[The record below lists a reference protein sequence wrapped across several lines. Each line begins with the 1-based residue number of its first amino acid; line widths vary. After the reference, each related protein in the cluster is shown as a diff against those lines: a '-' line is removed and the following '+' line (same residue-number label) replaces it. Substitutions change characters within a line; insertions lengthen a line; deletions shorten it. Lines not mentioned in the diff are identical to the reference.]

1 MTGRVKALCVFF
13 VMYIFLLS
21 GCARNTDEK
30 QLTADFKAA
39 YIAQYRG
46 LTVKGRLLTTRQG
59 NSMLIAENGDSL
71 AFPELLR
78 QLLRGISDGRAVFD
92 RAQDDGLH
100 YKLSTDGGSCEITA
114 DSGGNIKKLSLDSPK
129 LSVTFSGVQ
138 TI

>member
-1 MTGRVKALCVFF
+1 MPEEDFQLYPWGALRFF
-13 VMYIFLLS
+13 RAFP
-21 GCARNTDEK
+21 R
-30 QLTADFKAA
+30 
-39 YIAQYRG
+39 QYR
-46 LTVKGRLLTTRQG
+46 LQAREY
-59 NSMLIAENGDSL
+59 I
-71 AFPELLR
+71 PLR